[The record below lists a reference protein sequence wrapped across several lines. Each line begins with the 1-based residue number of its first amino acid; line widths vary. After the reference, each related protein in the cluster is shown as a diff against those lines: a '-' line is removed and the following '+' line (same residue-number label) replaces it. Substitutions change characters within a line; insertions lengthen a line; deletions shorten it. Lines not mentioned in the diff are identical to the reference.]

1 MTNTKDN
8 PFVSFALQVL
18 QLVTATTVV
27 LSAVWWFYVKD
38 LAVLN
43 MHCM

>member
-1 MTNTKDN
+1 MNTKDN
-8 PFVSFALQVL
+8 PFVSFGLSIL
-18 QLVTATTVV
+18 ELVFSCAVV
-27 LSAVWWFYVKD
+27 LSAVWWFYIKD